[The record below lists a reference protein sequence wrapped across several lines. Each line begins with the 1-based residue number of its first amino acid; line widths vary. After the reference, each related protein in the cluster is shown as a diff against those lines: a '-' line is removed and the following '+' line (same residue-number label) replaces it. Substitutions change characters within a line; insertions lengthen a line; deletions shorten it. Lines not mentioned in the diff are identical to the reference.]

1 MLTAYSIIVGAVLI
15 IYDDYEIDPINL
27 AAADERSTHID
38 MPLLARDAS
47 IPAVLVKSKDVPHFD
62 QYSSSFT
69 TLYPMT
75 CGGSVNVASTDGK
88 ARCMPDMNDL
98 IELRSDDDLTAEFCM
113 RVMVC
118 KPGKGNSLCE
128 TDSIRLWFPYGRKL
142 VDGKSVKEYLK
153 ASIEVKKGEIVVN
166 VDPGCM
172 LKLNKEHLMRHR
184 FLNKPKGIR
193 EMMKKYPGFYLQ
205 PTFHHPRRLYRAGNT
220 IFLGRSLQL
229 GVNTRKMIDC
239 YASCDEGQVFYYKMT
254 ANSPF
259 YSKIFVDGAICEW
272 MKVCIVGQQGVLSK
286 KYYCRDADMV
296 NVYVRNG
303 FVVMP
308 GAQNGAPIRLVK
320 STLGMTG
327 TKTMSRRPTQ
337 IGFDYDGE
345 RFSIWSVGRE
355 RVASSQHVNHDGH
368 IILYFS
374 DHNCLIKKYGIMHL
388 GENNGKVFQV
398 DDKKPVDNVSKEKSG
413 FVTYPTVAARS
424 TLPTLGTEPPTPN
437 ASAVAPVTTTPA
449 RAIDGMLRPGIGE
462 DVKKA
467 RSGWMIWAIFW
478 GFLTGSLVAVII
490 GGLLLYF
497 ARRTAYADW

>member
-1 MLTAYSIIVGAVLI
+1 MA
-15 IYDDYEIDPINL
+15 EH
-27 AAADERSTHID
+27 STHRRTE
-38 MPLLARDAS
+38 LKELFA
-47 IPAVLVKSKDVPHFD
+47 
-62 QYSSSFT
+62 
-69 TLYPMT
+69 YPM
-75 CGGSVNVASTDGK
+75 
-88 ARCMPDMNDL
+88 P
-98 IELRSDDDLTAEFCM
+98 
-113 RVMVC
+113 
-118 KPGKGNSLCE
+118 
-128 TDSIRLWFPYGRKL
+128 
-142 VDGKSVKEYLK
+142 
-153 ASIEVKKGEIVVN
+153 
-166 VDPGCM
+166 
-172 LKLNKEHLMRHR
+172 
-184 FLNKPKGIR
+184 
-193 EMMKKYPGFYLQ
+193 
-205 PTFHHPRRLYRAGNT
+205 
-220 IFLGRSLQL
+220 
-229 GVNTRKMIDC
+229 
-239 YASCDEGQVFYYKMT
+239 
-254 ANSPF
+254 
-259 YSKIFVDGAICEW
+259 

-413 FVTYPTVAARS
+413 
-424 TLPTLGTEPPTPN
+424 
-437 ASAVAPVTTTPA
+437 
-449 RAIDGMLRPGIGE
+449 IGE

-497 ARRTAYADW
+497 ARRTAYADWYRGMYKRYGCDASGVSGGVTGSQFGSTTTGGNTMSTIGSTTAGTTGGSSTMGTTGGSTMGRETGGGSTMGTTGTEGTTGGTTGGGTTGGTTGDMVTM